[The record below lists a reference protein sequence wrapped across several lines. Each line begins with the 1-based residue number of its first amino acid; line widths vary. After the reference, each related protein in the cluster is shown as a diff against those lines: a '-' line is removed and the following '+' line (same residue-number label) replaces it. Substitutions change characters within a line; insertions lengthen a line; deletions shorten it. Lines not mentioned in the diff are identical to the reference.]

1 MKRAR
6 HAVVV
11 GLAIAA
17 AFSGVNAAESLKP
30 KALVI
35 MLDGM
40 RADAVENAVA
50 PNLQMLRDGRWQP
63 GYKCSWSLNANTI
76 LDAGTISGPN
86 HIAIA
91 CGITFK
97 KHNVP
102 GNGKNVCDHK
112 KWPSWLVR
120 LVSARPEKK
129 ALFMYSWKWDESI
142 SPDPRVKFIHGSD
155 AANYAAMPKIL
166 AAPDAPDAVQWYI
179 DEPDHGGHGFGY
191 YPYTSGYLYTVH
203 SADRAIGAALKA
215 IASRATFAQED
226 WLIIVTADHGGY
238 HTGHGMM
245 NGPATS
251 IPLLVCGRGFA
262 QGRLVGTPH
271 NFQSAATALRHF
283 GVDTSAMGLDGA
295 AIKPKVANDAPR
307 SLRDGLSVYLPF
319 SGGKV
324 ANAVAGGPVPE
335 IRGKATQLLKRGG
348 FLEGSLRVAA
358 DTNKLCGVCLK
369 GSEKLAFENG
379 SDFAVA
385 MWVRMP
391 DKQAGDPVVASN
403 KDWNRGNN
411 PGVAIVAS
419 KTLGKKYGPGVCI
432 NTGLPNG
439 RRNDMGPYDIEYGK
453 WTFYAATCDSDGVMR
468 FYQGGPDGFLYMM
481 SENVAGAKVATG
493 QPFFIGQDGTGKY
506 PCPFKG
512 DVDEFALWTRTLS
525 HEDVRKVYEAGRMG
539 IEIGELLGK

>member
-1 MKRAR
+1 MKKRLLLFA
-6 HAVVV
+6 AVAAVSA
-11 GLAIAA
+11 GALAGEA
-17 AFSGVNAAESLKP
+17 LKP

-50 PNLQMLRDGRWQP
+50 PNLQMLRDGKWQP
-63 GYKCSWSLNANTI
+63 GYNCSWSLTANTI

-120 LVSARPEKK
+120 LVEAKPEMKT
-129 ALFMYSWKWDESI
+129 LFMYSWKWDESI

-191 YPYTSGYLYTVH
+191 YPYTPGYLHAVH

-215 IASRATFAQED
+215 IASRPTFAQED

-245 NGPATS
+245 NGPATT
-251 IPLLVCGRGFA
+251 IPMLVTGLNFV

-271 NFQSAATALRHF
+271 NFQSAATVLRHF
-283 GVDTSAMGLDGA
+283 GVHTSAMNLDGA
-295 AIKPKVANDAPR
+295 AVEPKVAGDEPRALGDA
-307 SLRDGLSVYLPF
+307 LAVYLPF
-319 SGGKV
+319 TGAKPV
-324 ANAVAGGPVPE
+324 NAVAGGPVPE
-335 IRGKATQLLKRGG
+335 LCGIATTMLKRGG
-348 FLEGSLRVAA
+348 FHEGSLRVAA

-369 GSEKLAFENG
+369 GSEKLKFENG
-379 SDFAVA
+379 SDFALTV
-385 MWVRMP
+385 WVRMP
-391 DKQAGDPVVASN
+391 DKQAGDPVVVSN
-403 KDWNRGNN
+403 KNWERGIN
-411 PGVAIVAS
+411 PGIALVAA
-419 KTLGKKYGPGVCI
+419 KMMGKKYGPGVCF

-439 RRNDMGPYDIEYGK
+439 RRNDLGVYDVEYGK
-453 WTFYAATCDSDGVMR
+453 WTFYAATCDSAGVLR
-468 FYQGGPDGFLYMM
+468 FYQGGPDGHLYMM
-481 SENVAGAKVATG
+481 SENVSGVKVATG
-493 QPFFIGQDGTGKY
+493 LPFYIGQDGTGKY
-506 PCPFKG
+506 GCPFKG
-512 DVDEFALWTRTLS
+512 DIDEFALWTRTLS

-539 IEIGELLGK
+539 VEIGELLGK